1 MPDVKTF
8 SLLDAVKGRSYPEDT
23 VTIYTDVATAYEVDR
38 LNAAANEAKDGDE
51 ANTFDAQ
58 LTVAKATLAASAKTV
73 RMRGFAPG
81 VSKSI
86 LKEAHALFKVEDGKT
101 VDDVPEA
108 FAWVNRRSIAE
119 AIISVTDAD
128 GNVDDHHFTV
138 EDIEALE
145 NYLPQEEIDKLSNKC
160 YELSFKALA
169 FDASVGSDF

>member
-8 SLLDAVKGRSYPEDT
+8 SLLDAVKGRSYPEDL
-23 VTIYTDVATAYEVDR
+23 VTIYTDVAAAYEVDR
-38 LNAAANEAKDGDE
+38 LNAAANNSLEDNKYEDE
-51 ANTFDAQ
+51 LAA
-58 LTVAKATLAASAKTV
+58 AKATLAASAKTV

-119 AIISVTDAD
+119 AIISVTDVD